1 MISRQNGMRKD
12 DGMRMLRSVSSII
25 VSASFLVTVL
35 GSHHSDPN
43 DEQIIFLL
51 DLMVVE
57 GKEAEAEVL
66 IDKLVEN
73 VKKTEPGTIVYE
85 YYASSKDRYFLYEV
99 YRNQTAAE
107 FHVDSFMKGN
117 LMPAFVETFEVITF
131 EVLGSTSDELK
142 KKMIDFTSD
151 HRAKTDGFK
160 R

>member
-1 MISRQNGMRKD
+1 MRLF
-12 DGMRMLRSVSSII
+12 RLVSSI
-25 VSASFLVTVL
+25 VGSASFLVTVL
-35 GSHHSDPN
+35 GGHHSDPN

-51 DLMVVE
+51 DLMVIE
-57 GKEAEAEVL
+57 GKEAEAEDL

-85 YYASSKDRYFLYEV
+85 YYASSRDRYFLYEV
-99 YRNQTAAE
+99 YSNHTAAE
-107 FHVDSFMKGN
+107 FHVDSFIKGN
-117 LMPAFVETFEVITF
+117 LMPAFVETFEVVTF

-142 KKMIDFTSD
+142 KKMNDFPTD

>member
-1 MISRQNGMRKD
+1 MISRQNGISKN
-12 DGMRMLRSVSSII
+12 DGMRILRSVSSII

-43 DEQIIFLL
+43 DEQMIFLL

-57 GKEAEAEVL
+57 GKEAEAEDL

-73 VKKTEPGTIVYE
+73 VKKTEPGTIIYE

-99 YRNQTAAE
+99 YSNHTAAE

-131 EVLGSTSDELK
+131 EVLGSTGDELK
-142 KKMIDFTSD
+142 KKMKDFTTD

>member
-1 MISRQNGMRKD
+1 MRLF
-12 DGMRMLRSVSSII
+12 RLVSSI
-25 VSASFLVTVL
+25 VGSAPFLVTVL
-35 GSHHSDPN
+35 GGYHSDPN

-51 DLMVVE
+51 DLMVIE
-57 GKEAEAEVL
+57 GKEAEAEDL

-85 YYASSKDRYFLYEV
+85 YYASSRDRYFLYEV
-99 YRNQTAAE
+99 YSNHTAAE

-117 LMPAFVETFEVITF
+117 LMPAFVETFEVVTF

-142 KKMIDFTSD
+142 KKMNDFTTD
-151 HRAKTDGFK
+151 HRAETDGFK

>member
-1 MISRQNGMRKD
+1 MRLF
-12 DGMRMLRSVSSII
+12 RLVSSII
-25 VSASFLVTVL
+25 VSGTFLVAVL
-35 GSHHSDPN
+35 GGHHSDPN

-51 DLMVVE
+51 DLMVLE
-57 GKEAEAEVL
+57 GKETEAEDL

-99 YRNQTAAE
+99 YSNHTAAE

-131 EVLGSTSDELK
+131 EVLGSTNDELK
-142 KKMIDFTSD
+142 NKMKDFTTD
-151 HRAKTDGFK
+151 HRAKKDGFK

>member
-1 MISRQNGMRKD
+1 MRLF
-12 DGMRMLRSVSSII
+12 RLVSSII
-25 VSASFLVTVL
+25 VSGMFLVTVP
-35 GSHHSDPN
+35 GGHHSDPN
-43 DEQIIFLL
+43 DEQIVFLL
-51 DLMVVE
+51 DLMVLE
-57 GKEAEAEVL
+57 GKETEAENL

-85 YYASSKDRYFLYEV
+85 YYASSNDRYFLYEV
-99 YRNQTAAE
+99 YSNHTAAE

-131 EVLGSTSDELK
+131 EVLGSASDELK
-142 KKMIDFTSD
+142 NKMKDFTTD

>member
-1 MISRQNGMRKD
+1 MRLF
-12 DGMRMLRSVSSII
+12 RLVSSI
-25 VSASFLVTVL
+25 VGSASFLVTVL
-35 GSHHSDPN
+35 GGHHSDPN

-51 DLMVVE
+51 DLMVIE
-57 GKEAEAEVL
+57 GKEAEAEDL
-66 IDKLVEN
+66 IDKLVDN

-85 YYASSKDRYFLYEV
+85 YYASSRDRYFLYEV
-99 YRNQTAAE
+99 YSNHTAAE
-107 FHVDSFMKGN
+107 FHVDSFMEGN

-142 KKMIDFTSD
+142 KKMKDFTTD

>member
-1 MISRQNGMRKD
+1 MRLF
-12 DGMRMLRSVSSII
+12 RLVSSII
-25 VSASFLVTVL
+25 VSGTFLVAVL
-35 GSHHSDPN
+35 GGHHSDPN

-51 DLMVVE
+51 DLMVLE
-57 GKEAEAEVL
+57 GKETEAENL

-99 YRNQTAAE
+99 YSNHTAAE

-131 EVLGSTSDELK
+131 EVLGSTNDELK
-142 KKMIDFTSD
+142 NKMKDFTTD
-151 HRAKTDGFK
+151 HRAKKDGFK

>member
-1 MISRQNGMRKD
+1 MRLF
-12 DGMRMLRSVSSII
+12 RLVSSI
-25 VSASFLVTVL
+25 VGSASFLVTVL
-35 GSHHSDPN
+35 GGHHSDLN

-51 DLMVVE
+51 DLMVIE
-57 GKEAEAEVL
+57 GKEAEAEDL

-85 YYASSKDRYFLYEV
+85 YYASSRDRYFLYEV
-99 YRNQTAAE
+99 YSNHTAAE

-142 KKMIDFTSD
+142 KKMKDFTTD